1 MLKYNFLLY
10 LLSPLIFLKLLFYTL
25 KNKENLGYLLKK
37 TVKTKVSKKYNI
49 WLHAASVGEMKIA
62 IKITKCLKEK
72 GFNNILITSNT
83 PSSKHI
89 LYHKFK
95 RIEKIYKDRFG
106 DGIFDNCLDG
116 DKRYLD
122 VDYRKNNNI

>member
-25 KNKENLGYLLKK
+25 KNKANLSYLLKK
-37 TVKTKVSKKYNI
+37 TVKTKVSKKYDI

-83 PSSKHI
+83 PSSKYI
-89 LYHKFK
+89 FESSA
-95 RIEKIYKDRFG
+95 I
-106 DGIFDNCLDG
+106 DGIDHH
-116 DKRYLD
+116 YLPMD
-122 VDYRKNNNI
+122 FFMITNTFVKSISAKLLIVS